1 MEQIIY
7 DIERAD
13 PQKIEELKKYG
24 SATVHEAIGRK
35 GAMYARMNPLG
46 PGMKCCGSAIT
57 VKMQAGDNLTLLK
70 ALDVAKVGDVL
81 VVDNGNLE
89 DEGPWG
95 EIMSIAAL
103 LKGIAGLV
111 IDGCVRDSGEIKEMG
126 FPVFCVGTCI
136 IGTVKESVGLIN
148 HPITCGRAMVNPGDV
163 ILADEDGVVVVSR
176 DEIDYAIEL
185 SQKRTEKEKRQVE
198 RLKTGESLLHIANLD
213 QLLTQKGF

>member
-1 MEQIIY
+1 
-7 DIERAD
+7 
-13 PQKIEELKKYG
+13 
-24 SATVHEAIGRK
+24 
-35 GAMYARMNPLG
+35 
-46 PGMKCCGSAIT
+46 
-57 VKMQAGDNLTLLK
+57 
-70 ALDVAKVGDVL
+70 
-81 VVDNGNLE
+81 
-89 DEGPWG
+89 
-95 EIMSIAAL
+95 
-103 LKGIAGLV
+103 
-111 IDGCVRDSGEIKEMG
+111 MG

>member
-1 MEQIIY
+1 
-7 DIERAD
+7 
-13 PQKIEELKKYG
+13 
-24 SATVHEAIGRK
+24 
-35 GAMYARMNPLG
+35 
-46 PGMKCCGSAIT
+46 
-57 VKMQAGDNLTLLK
+57 MQAGDNLTLLK

-95 EIMSIAAL
+95 EIMSIAAQ

>member
-95 EIMSIAAL
+95 EIMSIAAQ